1 MFAIVRTGSK
11 QFKVEANDVILAE
24 KIEAQAGDV
33 IHLDQV
39 LLIGNGDDVT
49 FGTPLIPGAIVV
61 AKVEAQQRTDKVI
74 VFKKK
79 RRQNY
84 RRKNTHRQHQTALR
98 IVEISVDGKVSA
110 TKATAP
116 KAEKAPAAKKAA
128 AEKPAAKKA
137 AEAKPAAKKTAA
149 KKTKA

>member
-1 MFAIVRTGSK
+1 LDERNFNERNSMFAIVRTGSK

-24 KIEAQAGDV
+24 KIEAKAGD
-33 IHLDQV
+33 IIQLDQV
-39 LLIGNGDDVT
+39 LLIGNGDNVT

-98 IVEISVDGKVSA
+98 IIEISVDGKVSA
-110 TKATAP
+110 P
-116 KAEKAPAAKKAA
+116 KAEKA
-128 AEKPAAKKA
+128 PAAKKA
-137 AEAKPAAKKTAA
+137 AEAKPAAKKTAE

>member
-39 LLIGNGDDVT
+39 LLIGNGDKVT

-98 IVEISVDGKVSA
+98 IVEISVNGKVTA
-110 TKATAP
+110 EKAPAQKEAVAKET
-116 KAEKAPAAKKAA
+116 KAPAAKKAA
-128 AEKPAAKKA
+128 DE
-137 AEAKPAAKKTAA
+137 KPAAKKTAA
-149 KKTKA
+149 KKTEA